1 MNEWLP
7 TSKYSNMWLFTMT
20 IVEKLVEPEKRKL
33 QEMVDKLV
41 IENSK
46 LKNKRYLAFTQ
57 NGITYKHS
65 TLHTNLQGVE
75 WRPALVFS
83 LSDQFEEF
91 KKVQDELAQ
100 EKAVMRQVLTLLYE
114 PTHNLQE
121 LRDSTPEYLVQFV
134 PEFQDVPR
142 FLRDHLT
149 LVKGQD
155 RLIRQFEKIEPL
167 FKLHAASHLLY

>member
-7 TSKYSNMWLFTMT
+7 VSKYSNMWAFTMAL
-20 IVEKLVEPEKRKL
+20 VEKLVEPEKRKL
-33 QEMVDKLV
+33 QETIDKLV

-46 LKNKRYLAFTQ
+46 LKDRRYLAFTQ
-57 NGITYKHS
+57 NGVTYRHS
-65 TLHTNLQGVE
+65 TLQSNLPGVE

-83 LSDQFEEF
+83 LSSQFEEF

-100 EKAVMRQVLTLLYE
+100 EKTVMRQVLTLLYE
-114 PTHNLQE
+114 PTHDLQE

-134 PEFQDVPR
+134 PEFQNVPR

-149 LVKGQD
+149 PVKGQN